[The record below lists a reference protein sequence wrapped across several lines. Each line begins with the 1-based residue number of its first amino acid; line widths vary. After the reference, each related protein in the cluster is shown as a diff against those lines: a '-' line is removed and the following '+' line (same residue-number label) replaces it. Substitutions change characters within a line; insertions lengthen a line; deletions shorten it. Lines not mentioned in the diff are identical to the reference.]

1 VRIAFLALVACVI
14 GTAFAQDTPSSHRF
28 TPEWSQVPTSYD
40 CWGNYPRSAR
50 GNSVTAIVHMC
61 CTPRPDRRLDCRI
74 AFEQP
79 ENRRF
84 GERTLR
90 IARRFRLSEESYA
103 EYRADPN
110 AWLQVPV
117 LWEPILP
124 AVNRDEYIA
133 AVNERTRGLCAP
145 PGDSMTRFEGP
156 EATTGDPIADGQVF
170 RCPTLLDRR

>member
-61 CTPRPDRRLDCRI
+61 
-74 AFEQP
+74 
-79 ENRRF
+79 
-84 GERTLR
+84 RTLR